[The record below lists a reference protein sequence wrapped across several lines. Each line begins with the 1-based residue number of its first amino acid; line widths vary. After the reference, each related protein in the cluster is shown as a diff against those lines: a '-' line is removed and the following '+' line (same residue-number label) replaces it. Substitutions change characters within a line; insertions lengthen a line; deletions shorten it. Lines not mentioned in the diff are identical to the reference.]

1 MTMNEFELERARR
14 IESNR
19 KRMAEMGL
27 VAMST
32 DLARCATPVKRPT
45 VRARAMRLENSAM
58 RAVATKNGRDA
69 TREARDA
76 TTDETNARSMTVAV
90 RSTARRRRENHR

>member
-45 VRARAMRLENSAM
+45 VRARDAMREFDNARDGDEK
-58 RAVATKNGRDA
+58 RARRDA
-69 TREARDA
+69 RGERRD
-76 TTDETNARSMTVAV
+76 D
-90 RSTARRRRENHR
+90 

>member
-19 KRMAEMGL
+19 KRMAERGL
-27 VAMST
+27 GAMST

-45 VRARAMRLENSAM
+45 VRARAMR
-58 RAVATKNGRDA
+58 
-69 TREARDA
+69 
-76 TTDETNARSMTVAV
+76 
-90 RSTARRRRENHR
+90 